1 MYGLN
6 LTAMPKY
13 NIKEKVERE
22 APYRMSLR
30 PELVDELY
38 EKIQQRLVM
47 DKMYRDPNYSA
58 KMLATDLQTNT
69 RYISAVVNLRYQQ
82 NYASLV
88 NELRIR
94 DAMYMLIDGR
104 YADKR
109 VEDIALMVGFANRQ
123 SFYSA
128 FYKLKGM
135 TPRDYRLKHKKGDG
149 LR

>member
-6 LTAMPKY
+6 LITMSKY
-13 NIKEKVERE
+13 NIIEKKERE
-22 APYRMSLR
+22 APYRMALR

-47 DKMYRDPNYSA
+47 DKKYRDPYYSA
-58 KMLATDLQTNT
+58 KKLAEDLNTNT
-69 RYISAVVNLRYQQ
+69 RYISAVVSLRYQQ

-135 TPRDYRLKHKKGDG
+135 TPREFRMKHVKE
-149 LR
+149 

>member
-1 MYGLN
+1 
-6 LTAMPKY
+6 MPKY

-47 DKMYRDPNYSA
+47 DKMYRIPEYSA
-58 KMLATDLQTNT
+58 RMLAEDLNTNT
-69 RYISAVVNLRYQQ
+69 RYISAVVNLRYQM

-94 DAMYMLIDGR
+94 EALYLLIDSR

-109 VEDIALMVGFANRQ
+109 VEDIAKIVGFANRQ

-128 FYKLKGM
+128 FFRIKGM
-135 TPRDYRLKHKKGDG
+135 TPREYRIKHQK
-149 LR
+149 